1 MTGHPVSILPLAEE
15 EIREAFLWYFE
26 RSPLAADAFR
36 SEVFAAIDKV
46 AADPTMWPAE
56 DENVHYYVL
65 RRFPYTV
72 HYEFDAATVTVLA
85 IAHHRR
91 RPGYWTDRSIV

>member
-1 MTGHPVSILPLAEE
+1 MTRHQVSVLPLAEE

-36 SEVFAAIDKV
+36 SEVFAAMDKL
-46 AADPTMWPAE
+46 AADPTMWPS
-56 DENVHYYVL
+56 DDDGVHSYVL

-72 HYEFDAATVTVLA
+72 HYEFDTSTVTVLA
-85 IAHHRR
+85 ISHHRR
-91 RPGYWTDRSIV
+91 RPGYWAER